1 MSWSDARRWPCL
13 VGTLLVLG
21 GCGFHLQGAVQMPA
35 GMQNVYI
42 STSDELTPFATE
54 LRDAFEDNGVN
65 IASRA
70 QGADAIV
77 RVARDRYGRRVLSVS
92 ARNTP
97 AEYEVYY
104 EVQYT
109 IERGGTEA
117 VPAQEL
123 ELTRSFS
130 FDESLL
136 LAKGHE
142 EEIIR
147 DAMARDLATLVLRKF
162 GSL

>member
-1 MSWSDARRWPCL
+1 MSWSRAAAAFACL
-13 VGTLLVLG
+13 LIG

-35 GMQNVYI
+35 GLSNVYI
-42 STSDELTPFATE
+42 ATSDELTPFATE
-54 LRDAFEDNGVN
+54 LRDAFEDNGVR
-65 IASRA
+65 IAPRA
-70 QGADAIV
+70 KGADAIV
-77 RVARDRYGRRVLSVS
+77 RVTRDSYGRRVLSVS

-104 EVQYT
+104 EVQYA
-109 IERGGTEA
+109 IERTGTEA
-117 VPAQEL
+117 VPVQDL

-136 LAKGHE
+136 LAKEHE
-142 EEIIR
+142 EQIIR